1 MNVKNHDKTHYKF
14 MGKLEG
20 FPKVMIG
27 SFKKQGHK
35 GKWKRIWK
43 LGKLESAMGSSTYS
57 SIILPCKPKP

>member
-1 MNVKNHDKTHYKF
+1 MNVKNHDKTHWKL

-27 SFKKQGHK
+27 SFKRQGHK

-43 LGKLESAMGSSTYS
+43 LGRLESAMGS
-57 SIILPCKPKP
+57 